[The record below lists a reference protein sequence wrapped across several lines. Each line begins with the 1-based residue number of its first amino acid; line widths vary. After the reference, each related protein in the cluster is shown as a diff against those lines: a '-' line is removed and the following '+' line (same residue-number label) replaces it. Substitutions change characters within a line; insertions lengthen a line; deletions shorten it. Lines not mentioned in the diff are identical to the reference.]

1 MTRAIVAAIADEDL
15 GRHHQTPG
23 GPVLILYHQMGLTLH
38 DSSEAPCELVHVQPL
53 EWRGRGF
60 CTNRPQRY
68 MYHLG
73 SKTPLACLPR
83 LYHSFLF
90 LGGGTGTS
98 AALVPNLRGFL
109 GILAHGTERLCTSY
123 VVVQVAV
130 QADLI
135 RSISFSP
142 DLVSRDSPDE
152 P

>member
-1 MTRAIVAAIADEDL
+1 MKTLVAIIRPPV
-15 GRHHQTPG
+15 
-23 GPVLILYHQMGLTLH
+23 GPSKYYTIKWASPCTTLLR
-38 DSSEAPCELVHVQPL
+38 PHVSYFTFSPSN
-53 EWRGRGF
+53 RGAGGF
-60 CTNRPQRY
+60 CTKRPQRY

-98 AALVPNLRGFL
+98 AALVPILRGFL